1 MKKSESIIELGTA
14 LALAQAEMSNP
25 AKNAKNPFFKS
36 SYADLAEVINISKP
50 TLAKFGLSIIQMPY
64 AMNGHVGVETMIIH
78 KTGEY
83 ISSRL
88 NMPLGAK
95 KDAQAVGSAITYA
108 RRYSLAAMAGIAQ
121 EDDDGKEATKSS
133 SKEPAHLPK
142 VAKAAINKACKEL
155 DQYFAITVSESAAE
169 VAKIKARA
177 DALILFKRAEKSE
190 VTQVYDKYLALFK
203 RKN

>member
-83 ISSRL
+83 ITSRL

-121 EDDDGKEATKSS
+121 EDDDGNNASGKKPSTVAAPVSKKRIEEALVLLNQHFEDGEDDK
-133 SKEPAHLPK
+133 
-142 VAKAAINKACKEL
+142 AKTVLK
-155 DQYFAITVSESAAE
+155 FAKQEDVG
-169 VAKIKARA
+169 
-177 DALILFKRAEKSE
+177 
-190 VTQVYDKYLALFK
+190 QVVDRYYQLYPLEF
-203 RKN
+203 

>member
-1 MKKSESIIELGTA
+1 MKKSQSIVELSTA

-121 EDDDGKEATKSS
+121 EDDDGNNASGKKPS
-133 SKEPAHLPK
+133 
-142 VAKAAINKACKEL
+142 
-155 DQYFAITVSESAAE
+155 TVSAPVSKKRIEEALVLLNQHFE
-169 VAKIKARA
+169 DGEDDKAKTMLKFAKQE
-177 DALILFKRAEKSE
+177 D
-190 VTQVYDKYLALFK
+190 VGQVVDRYYQLYPLEF
-203 RKN
+203 

>member
-1 MKKSESIIELGTA
+1 
-14 LALAQAEMSNP
+14 MSNP

-121 EDDDGKEATKSS
+121 EDDDGNNASGKKPS
-133 SKEPAHLPK
+133 
-142 VAKAAINKACKEL
+142 
-155 DQYFAITVSESAAE
+155 TVSAPVSKKRIEEALVLLNQHFE
-169 VAKIKARA
+169 DGEDDKAKTMLKFAKQE
-177 DALILFKRAEKSE
+177 D
-190 VTQVYDKYLALFK
+190 VGQVVDRYYQLYPLEF
-203 RKN
+203 

>member
-64 AMNGHVGVETMIIH
+64 AKGAYVGVETTIIH
-78 KTGEY
+78 KSGEY

-88 NMPLGAK
+88 NMPLGGK
-95 KDAQAVGSAITYA
+95 KDAQAVGSSITYA
-108 RRYSLAAMAGIAQ
+108 RRYALAGMCGIAQ
-121 EDDDGKEATKSS
+121 EDDDGNSATKTPTPTQ
-133 SKEPAHLPK
+133 KK
-142 VAKAAINKACKEL
+142 NMAINKAMDKL
-155 DQYFAITVSESAAE
+155 DEAKKNADIETATQIYEWAE
-169 VAKIKARA
+169 DNDYVQVIDKHIK
-177 DALILFKRAEKSE
+177 LFGE
-190 VTQVYDKYLALFK
+190 
-203 RKN
+203 

>member
-121 EDDDGKEATKSS
+121 EDDDGNNASGKKPS
-133 SKEPAHLPK
+133 
-142 VAKAAINKACKEL
+142 
-155 DQYFAITVSESAAE
+155 TVSAPVSKKRIEEALVLLNQHFE
-169 VAKIKARA
+169 DGEDDKAKTMLKFAKQE
-177 DALILFKRAEKSE
+177 D
-190 VTQVYDKYLALFK
+190 VGQVVDRYYQLYPLEF
-203 RKN
+203 

>member
-25 AKNAKNPFFKS
+25 AKNAKNPFVKS

-64 AMNGHVGVETMIIH
+64 AMNGHVGVETTIIH
-78 KTGEY
+78 KSGEY

-88 NMPLGAK
+88 NMPHGAK

-121 EDDDGKEATKSS
+121 EDDDGNNASGKKPKTA
-133 SKEPAHLPK
+133 LPK
-142 VAKAAINKACKEL
+142 V
-155 DQYFAITVSESAAE
+155 D
-169 VAKIKARA
+169 KARIEA
-177 DALILFKRAEKSE
+177 ALAALNQHFENGEDDKAKTMLKFAEQE
-190 VTQVYDKYLALFK
+190 DVVQVVDRYYQLYPLE
-203 RKN
+203 N